1 MEQEI
6 IKLLD
11 VNMECIN
18 CKIKGNQVIF
28 NIQSRNNIGICLY
41 CGSESSRVHSS
52 YQREIQDLP
61 IQEKQTILLIRT
73 RKMFCDNPNCNHKT
87 FSETFDFVAPK
98 AKKTKRLIDKI
109 LRTSTKLSSVS
120 ASSVLNQSAIKTC
133 KSSICDLL
141 KKNAIE
147 CG

>member
-1 MEQEI
+1 VEQEI

-18 CKIKGNQVIF
+18 SKIKRNQVIF
-28 NIQSRNNIGICLY
+28 TIQSRKNVGICPY
-41 CGSESSRVHSS
+41 CRFESSRVHSN

-120 ASSVLNQSAIKTC
+120 ASSVLNHSAIKTC